1 MNELFLKSS
10 KLKIDIEKS
19 IENLY
24 NSKEFN
30 LSAESKGNIQEEYNT
45 KMMKLELSSK
55 EITTQLNLFLHN
67 INTMKLHLVK
77 IKKNSTPETILISQK

>member
-67 INTMKLHLVK
+67 INTMKLHLET
-77 IKKNSTPETILISQK
+77 IKKNSTPDVILISQK